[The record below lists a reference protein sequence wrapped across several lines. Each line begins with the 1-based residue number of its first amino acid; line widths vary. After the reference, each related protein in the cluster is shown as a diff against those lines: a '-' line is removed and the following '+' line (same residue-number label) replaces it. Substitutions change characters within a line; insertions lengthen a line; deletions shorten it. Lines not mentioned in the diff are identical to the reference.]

1 MPICFVSLIDIY
13 LNHGFDS
20 LDELSEEVLDS
31 LYEAREIEISNIMEM
46 QFVLSYMGHISKA
59 DSDEMTWF
67 ELNNWFKLLRKQ
79 KELESKRNIEQ

>member
-13 LNHGFDS
+13 LKHGFSS

-31 LYEAREIEISNIMEM
+31 LYEAREIEISNIIEM
-46 QFVLSYMGHISKA
+46 QFVLSYMGNISKL

-79 KELESKRNIEQ
+79 KELESKRNAEQ